1 MMNTRLLHKA
11 GTTDER
17 VVREVTGYRGGLL
30 PCALVYFHGDL
41 TAYYVPTDELA
52 VVNP

>member
-1 MMNTRLLHKA
+1 MRNTRLVYKPR
-11 GTTDER
+11 TTDER

-30 PCALVYFHGDL
+30 PCARVYFHGSL
-41 TAYYVPTDELA
+41 VEQYVPTDELV

>member
-1 MMNTRLLHKA
+1 MKNLRLVHKA
-11 GTTDER
+11 GTLDER

-30 PCALVYFHGDL
+30 PCARVYFHGSL
-41 TAYYVPTDELA
+41 VEQYVPTDELA